1 MQIFTLKKWAKYYLS
16 NQNSYNEINAKIQFF
31 DQKIVYVEKTVSIGS
46 VDMEKLA
53 VKNHVTH
60 I

>member
-1 MQIFTLKKWAKYYLS
+1 MQIFTLKKWAKFYLP
-16 NQNSYNEINAKIQFF
+16 NQNRVKCR
-31 DQKIVYVEKTVSIGS
+31 KIVYVEKTVPIGS
-46 VDMEKLA
+46 IDMEKSA